1 MGCKVV
7 LGDICSFSRGASI
20 PRARMHD
27 TGDYLYIHY
36 GDLYKGFDLRID
48 VESPSKPIPFI
59 LRGEKVKESQCLKDQ
74 DIVYVLTSET
84 VDDLGHAYLFNNPQN
99 KLAVSGT
106 ETTIV
111 RVKRRDLVI
120 PAYLNY
126 LMSSPCFIGELR
138 RYVRGMKVFRVHPAD
153 VSRIEIELP
162 HIETQRKVV
171 SILDSIY
178 TKQRINTQ
186 LNGYLEKLVSLEF
199 SRRFKASTP
208 TIELGKVLSIST
220 ESIKPQEHAGEIWE
234 HYSIPAYDENRQPL
248 FELSDGIKSN
258 KYAIDANC
266 ILISKLNPA
275 TKRIWMPS
283 CTSEHSVCSTEFIVY
298 KPKNPRYKSF
308 YYAAIDSQAFTDFLI
323 AHVTGSTGSRQRTQP
338 KATLTYPMP
347 NPGHDAIEGF
357 CAFADPIYKQIQSNK
372 LESKWLVS
380 LRDAL
385 LPKLMSGEID
395 VSKIDLTQL
404 NSHLVQRDSV
414 RSKPVDDVFLDQSF
428 SLRAGAN
435 ICSFTCR

>member
-1 MGCKVV
+1 MR
-7 LGDICSFSRGASI
+7 LGDICSKIGSGATPRGGKEAYSASGIPIIRSQNVLDWSFSSNGLAYLNDEQ
-20 PRARMHD
+20 ARTLSNVEVHQGD
-27 TGDYLYIHY
+27 ILLNITGDSVARACI
-36 GDLYKGFDLRID
+36 
-48 VESPSKPIPFI
+48 VPS
-59 LRGEKVKESQCLKDQ
+59 D
-74 DIVYVLTSET
+74 
-84 VDDLGHAYLFNNPQN
+84 
-99 KLAVSGT
+99 
-106 ETTIV
+106 
-111 RVKRRDLVI
+111 VI
-120 PAYLNY
+120 PARVNQHVAILRPKEKANATFILAWLQTNKDLLLKLASSGATRNALTKRMLEGLDINPPSIDIQNHIAALISLIQSKINLN
-126 LMSSPCFIGELR
+126 I
-138 RYVRGMKVFRVHPAD
+138 K
-153 VSRIEIELP
+153 
-162 HIETQRKVV
+162 
-171 SILDSIY
+171 
-178 TKQRINTQ
+178 

-357 CAFADPIYKQIQSNK
+357 CAFANPIYKQIQSNK

-404 NSHLVQRDSV
+404 NSHL
-414 RSKPVDDVFLDQSF
+414 
-428 SLRAGAN
+428 AEY
-435 ICSFTCR
+435 

>member
-1 MGCKVV
+1 MR
-7 LGDICSFSRGASI
+7 LGDICSKIGSGATPRGGKEAYSTSGIPIIRSQNVLDWSFSSNGLAYLNDEQAKTLSNVEVHQGDI
-20 PRARMHD
+20 LLNI
-27 TGDYLYIHY
+27 TGDSVARACI
-36 GDLYKGFDLRID
+36 
-48 VESPSKPIPFI
+48 VPS
-59 LRGEKVKESQCLKDQ
+59 D
-74 DIVYVLTSET
+74 
-84 VDDLGHAYLFNNPQN
+84 
-99 KLAVSGT
+99 
-106 ETTIV
+106 
-111 RVKRRDLVI
+111 VI
-120 PAYLNY
+120 PARVNQHVAILRPKEKANATFILAWLQTNKDLLLKLASSGATRNALTKRMLEGLDINLPSIDIQNHIAELISLIQSKINLN
-126 LMSSPCFIGELR
+126 I
-138 RYVRGMKVFRVHPAD
+138 K
-153 VSRIEIELP
+153 
-162 HIETQRKVV
+162 
-171 SILDSIY
+171 
-178 TKQRINTQ
+178 

>member
-1 MGCKVV
+1 MR
-7 LGDICSFSRGASI
+7 LGDICSKIGSGATPRGGKEAYSTSGIPIIRSQNVLDWSFSSNGLAYLNDEQAKTLSNVEVHQGDI
-20 PRARMHD
+20 LLNI
-27 TGDYLYIHY
+27 TGDSVARACI
-36 GDLYKGFDLRID
+36 
-48 VESPSKPIPFI
+48 VPS
-59 LRGEKVKESQCLKDQ
+59 D
-74 DIVYVLTSET
+74 
-84 VDDLGHAYLFNNPQN
+84 
-99 KLAVSGT
+99 
-106 ETTIV
+106 
-111 RVKRRDLVI
+111 VI
-120 PAYLNY
+120 PARVNQHVAILRPKEKANATFILAWLQTNKDLLLKLASSGATRNALTKRMLEGLDINLPSIDIQNHIAELISLIQSKINLN
-126 LMSSPCFIGELR
+126 I
-138 RYVRGMKVFRVHPAD
+138 K
-153 VSRIEIELP
+153 
-162 HIETQRKVV
+162 
-171 SILDSIY
+171 
-178 TKQRINTQ
+178 

-404 NSHLVQRDSV
+404 NSHL
-414 RSKPVDDVFLDQSF
+414 
-428 SLRAGAN
+428 A
-435 ICSFTCR
+435 

>member
-1 MGCKVV
+1 MR
-7 LGDICSFSRGASI
+7 LGDICSKIGSGATPRGGKEAYSTSGIPIIRSQNVLDWSFSSNGLAYLNDEQAKTLSNVEVHQGDI
-20 PRARMHD
+20 LLNI
-27 TGDYLYIHY
+27 TGDSVARACI
-36 GDLYKGFDLRID
+36 
-48 VESPSKPIPFI
+48 VPS
-59 LRGEKVKESQCLKDQ
+59 D
-74 DIVYVLTSET
+74 
-84 VDDLGHAYLFNNPQN
+84 
-99 KLAVSGT
+99 
-106 ETTIV
+106 
-111 RVKRRDLVI
+111 VI
-120 PAYLNY
+120 PARVNQHVAILRPKEKANATFILAWLQTNKDLLLKLASSGATRNALTKRMLEGLDINLPSIDIQNHIAELISLIQSKINLN
-126 LMSSPCFIGELR
+126 I
-138 RYVRGMKVFRVHPAD
+138 K
-153 VSRIEIELP
+153 
-162 HIETQRKVV
+162 
-171 SILDSIY
+171 
-178 TKQRINTQ
+178 

-404 NSHLVQRDSV
+404 NSHLAQY
-414 RSKPVDDVFLDQSF
+414 
-428 SLRAGAN
+428 
-435 ICSFTCR
+435 

>member
-1 MGCKVV
+1 MSWIEASLGDLISYIGKGIAPKYTEDASSPNSVLV
-7 LGDICSFSRGASI
+7 LGQKCVRNQKIDYSQGRYHDKELKVIKPAKIAAKGDILINA
-20 PRARMHD
+20 
-27 TGDYLYIHY
+27 TGVGSAGRIAQIIH
-36 GDLYKGFDLRID
+36 
-48 VESPSKPIPFI
+48 
-59 LRGEKVKESQCLKDQ
+59 
-74 DIVYVLTSET
+74 
-84 VDDLGHAYLFNNPQN
+84 NPQRECVTDGHVITLRASSRIN
-99 KLAVSGT
+99 PYYLGYFIKSKQTVIEQLAEGSTGQT
-106 ETTIV
+106 EMNRSRLQNEILVTFPESDEDQ
-111 RVKRRDLVI
+111 RRIAEFGLVI
-120 PAYLNY
+120 DKKIAQNA
-126 LMSSPCFIGELR
+126 
-138 RYVRGMKVFRVHPAD
+138 K
-153 VSRIEIELP
+153 
-162 HIETQRKVV
+162 
-171 SILDSIY
+171 
-178 TKQRINTQ
+178 

-298 KPKNPRYKSF
+298 KPKNPKYKSF
-308 YYAAIDSQAFTDFLI
+308 YYAAIDSQVFTDFLI

-338 KATLTYPMP
+338 KATLTYTMP

-357 CAFADPIYKQIQSNK
+357 CAFADPIYKQIQSNRF
-372 LESKWLVS
+372 ESQWLVS

-404 NSHLVQRDSV
+404 NSHLEKRKAAASV
-414 RSKPVDDVFLDQSF
+414 L
-428 SLRAGAN
+428 SLIFPIALPGLW
-435 ICSFTCR
+435 SPMQ

>member
-404 NSHLVQRDSV
+404 NSHL
-414 RSKPVDDVFLDQSF
+414 
-428 SLRAGAN
+428 A
-435 ICSFTCR
+435 